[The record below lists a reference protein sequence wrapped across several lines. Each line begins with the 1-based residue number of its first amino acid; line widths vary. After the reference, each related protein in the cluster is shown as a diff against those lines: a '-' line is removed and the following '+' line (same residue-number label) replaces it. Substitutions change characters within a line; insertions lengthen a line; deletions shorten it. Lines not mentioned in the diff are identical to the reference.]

1 MCITKRINYAFY
13 YYINASDKKTK
24 TIWDNGFCPGTIGT
38 KIRDNAGTKRKKVK
52 VEPCFQALCHCTR
65 NTSGGT
71 IVWLCV
77 GYECNG
83 EPPDVL

>member
-52 VEPCFQALCHCTR
+52 VEPWSLPNMGPVTH
-65 NTSGGT
+65 S
-71 IVWLCV
+71 LM
-77 GYECNG
+77 
-83 EPPDVL
+83 

>member
-52 VEPCFQALCHCTR
+52 VEPCLKLRVKSSKGSVTEYK
-65 NTSGGT
+65 
-71 IVWLCV
+71 II
-77 GYECNG
+77 
-83 EPPDVL
+83 

>member
-52 VEPCFQALCHCTR
+52 VEPCLPTTLPTAATTEQ
-65 NTSGGT
+65 
-71 IVWLCV
+71 
-77 GYECNG
+77 
-83 EPPDVL
+83 

>member
-52 VEPCFQALCHCTR
+52 VEPCR
-65 NTSGGT
+65 
-71 IVWLCV
+71 
-77 GYECNG
+77 
-83 EPPDVL
+83 

>member
-52 VEPCFQALCHCTR
+52 VEPCFTGWFAVTARGDETTPEDFSACLRIITKPR
-65 NTSGGT
+65 
-71 IVWLCV
+71 
-77 GYECNG
+77 
-83 EPPDVL
+83 